1 MIRLRGKKENPDMLP
16 YPVVQI
22 AYFVPDSQV
31 AALQMVERF
40 GAGPFFFI
48 PRIELSAGEVQG
60 KSQKFLHSSAY
71 GQWGNVMMELV
82 QQDEEGP
89 SPFRMMY
96 QPGEQGV
103 HHMAMMVDSM
113 QVTYAECERLGLDI
127 AAKAVTLTGTEF
139 AFIDTVAQMGHMI
152 EIYEKSEGLLGFY
165 EMVREA
171 SVDWD
176 GSDPVRSIG

>member
-1 MIRLRGKKENPDMLP
+1 MLP
-16 YPVVQI
+16 FPVVQI

-48 PRIELSAGEVQG
+48 PRIELSSGEVEG
-60 KSQKFLHSSAY
+60 KPQKFLHSSAY

-96 QPGEQGV
+96 ASGEQGI
-103 HHMAMMVDSM
+103 HHTAMMVDSM
-113 QVTYAECERLGLDI
+113 EQTYSDCEKLGLSI
-127 AAKAVTLTGTEF
+127 AAKAFTLTGTEF
-139 AFIDTVAQMGHMI
+139 AFVDTVKQMGHMI

-171 SVDWD
+171 SVGWD
-176 GSDPVRSIG
+176 GSDPIRSLG